1 LNRWGFLFAVAAS
14 VLSVILSTLFL
25 AYWRFQT
32 GKSLGTD
39 IPDAPLEYV
48 AKAVEIPY
56 QKVNLA
62 FTDIHYFVK
71 ASTTDEELEL
81 LKGVTGY
88 VEAGKMTA
96 LMGSR

>member
-14 VLSVILSTLFL
+14 VLSVLLLSTLFL

-71 ASTTDEELEL
+71 ASTT
-81 LKGVTGY
+81 
-88 VEAGKMTA
+88 
-96 LMGSR
+96 